1 MLRIVAVW
9 GVGIGSL
16 LLLLELLLRLLP
28 VSTATLGQTDAQT
41 GRRHYPAGHA
51 WVQSTGWDLR
61 NPQRLRAG
69 ASGYAG
75 EHDPVGAAADAVL
88 LVGDSFVE
96 ASMLPLRKRLAAQL
110 EAAACR
116 PVVALGTP
124 GSSLLDYAERL
135 DWALRQ
141 GQARDAVLLLE
152 RGDVKQAICQAGQ
165 FELRCLD
172 RSSGTLRQP
181 EPRTQPPGLLKR
193 WLRHSALAQ
202 YLFAQ
207 LKLEPSSLWASLRRQ
222 AQAAQGHAV
231 GQAAAPAAAAAAPA
245 DALLERVEDAFVARV
260 RELPLRKLVV
270 VVDADRPALLR
281 GESGSSAERERLIA
295 KLRAAGWAVV
305 DAAPLF
311 REHLRRSPLRLEVGP
326 YDAHLNPLGLGLLAK
341 AAAPALRGA
350 PDRALLP

>member
-1 MLRIVAVW
+1 M
-9 GVGIGSL
+9 
-16 LLLLELLLRLLP
+16 
-28 VSTATLGQTDAQT
+28 STATLGQTDAQT

-69 ASGYAG
+69 PSGYAG
-75 EHDPVGAAADAVL
+75 EHDPVGAGADAVL

-116 PVVALGTP
+116 PVVALGTA

-172 RSSGTLRQP
+172 RSSGALRVP
-181 EPRTQPPGLLKR
+181 EPRVHQPGLLR
-193 WLRHSALAQ
+193 RLLRHSALAQ

-207 LKLEPSSLWASLRRQ
+207 LKLEPSSHFGPACAARRRPRR
-222 AQAAQGHAV
+222 GMRW
-231 GQAAAPAAAAAAPA
+231 GRRRRPRRRPPRRPIRM
-245 DALLERVEDAFVARV
+245 LERVEDAFVARL
-260 RELPLRKLVV
+260 RELPLRKLVI

-281 GESGSSAERERLIA
+281 GEGGSSAERERLIA

-326 YDAHLNPLGLGLLAK
+326 YDAHLNPLGLGLLAR
-341 AAAPALRGA
+341 AAAPALRG
-350 PDRALLP
+350 DKE